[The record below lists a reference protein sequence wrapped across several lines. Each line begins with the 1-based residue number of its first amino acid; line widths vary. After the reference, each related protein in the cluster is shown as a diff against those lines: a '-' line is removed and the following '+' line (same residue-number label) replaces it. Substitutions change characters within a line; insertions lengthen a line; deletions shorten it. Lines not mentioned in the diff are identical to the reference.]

1 MYRILASAVLALLGL
16 VLLAW
21 PDLAHRVAGY
31 KPLVPPGPELIDDPP
46 PFDEG
51 AALRFFEERNEID
64 LTVPRD
70 MTAGELLRLYQ
81 IDFPHVRRQ
90 IAQARG
96 DQILSDRALLR
107 RGERYHITLTPPA
120 EGVP

>member
-1 MYRILASAVLALLGL
+1 MYRILACAVLTLLGL
-16 VLLAW
+16 VFLAR
-21 PDLAHRVAGY
+21 PDLARLVAGY
-31 KPLVPPGPELIDDPP
+31 KPLVPPSPEQIDDPP

-51 AALRFFEERNEID
+51 AALRFFAERNRLE

-90 IAQARG
+90 IARARG
-96 DQILSDRALLR
+96 DQILSDRELLR
-107 RGERYHITLTPPA
+107 QGELYSITLTPPA